1 MTWEG
6 KRDKKLFLSAAD
18 IGLEPLQAIDL
29 SACSSSLALVNAMK
43 KTSFGGRSVGE
54 AHDVLCEM
62 FNDKKSF
69 NVLTLSGAMT
79 AAKMGL
85 IITDLIDKGL
95 IHAVVSTG
103 ALITHGLV
111 ENMNL
116 SHFKCNPDQND
127 SLLYQKGCNRI
138 YDTIELEKNLDNIE
152 QIMKTILDTLPSEEI
167 CSWKL
172 LNQIGKYLRKT
183 KGRGI
188 LKSAYEKNIPVY
200 VPAFTDC
207 ELGLDVALYRQRQIM
222 EGKQPIKFD
231 PFLDLD
237 DFAERIQKQETL
249 GVLTIGGGVPRN
261 WAQQVAP
268 YLELLNDN
276 LGKGKTVKYKYGVR
290 ICPEPVQWGGLS
302 GCTYSESVSWGK
314 FLSKKE
320 GGKYAEVPA
329 DATIVLPLLIRAVFE
344 QLKIF

>member
-6 KRDKKLFLSAAD
+6 KRDRKDFLSAAD

-62 FNDKKSF
+62 FNDKNSF

-85 IITDLIDKGL
+85 IIADLIDKGV

-111 ENMNL
+111 ENMSL
-116 SHFKCNPDQND
+116 SHFKCSPDQND
-127 SLLYQKGCNRI
+127 LTLYQKGCNRI
-138 YDTIELEKNLDNIE
+138 YDTIELEKNLDDVERIVAR
-152 QIMKTILDTLPSEEI
+152 ILDGLPSEETF

-172 LNQIGKYLRKT
+172 LNLIGKHLQKL

-188 LKSAYEKNIPVY
+188 LKSAFEKNIPVY
-200 VPAFTDC
+200 IPAFTDC
-207 ELGLDVALYRQRQIM
+207 ELGLDVALYRQRQAIA
-222 EGKQPIKFD
+222 GKPQIKFD

-237 DFAERIQKQETL
+237 DFAERIQKQTTL
-249 GVLTIGGGVPRN
+249 GIFTIGGGVPRN

-320 GGKYAEVPA
+320 GGKFAEVPA
-329 DATIVLPLLIRAVFE
+329 DATIVLPLLIKSVFE
-344 QLKIF
+344 QLKI